1 MLKTRII
8 PTLLWKDLGLVKGV
22 AFDSWRRLGTVL
34 PAIKVYN
41 SRDVDELVLVDII
54 ASEENTR
61 PDFDTIED
69 LAMECFVP
77 FTVGGGIRTLEDV
90 RILLS
95 VGADKIVLNTAAF
108 DSPQLISQIA
118 ERFGSQCILLSI
130 DAKRHSNGDYE
141 CYRYSGKEKT
151 GKGVLDWAKEME
163 NAGAGEILLTSIN
176 NDGTMNGYDLEL
188 IKMVTQELSIPV
200 IASGGAGNYQD
211 LADAVLLGGAEAI
224 AAASIFHFTEQTPQA
239 AKLYLKE
246 KGVSVRFS

>member
-1 MLKTRII
+1 ME
-8 PTLLWKDLGLVKGV
+8 
-22 AFDSWRRLGTVL
+22 AFRNCSS
-34 PAIKVYN
+34 AIKVYN

-90 RILLS
+90 RTLLS

-151 GKGVLDWAKEME
+151 GKG
-163 NAGAGEILLTSIN
+163 S
-176 NDGTMNGYDLEL
+176 
-188 IKMVTQELSIPV
+188 
-200 IASGGAGNYQD
+200 
-211 LADAVLLGGAEAI
+211 
-224 AAASIFHFTEQTPQA
+224 
-239 AKLYLKE
+239 
-246 KGVSVRFS
+246 

>member
-90 RILLS
+90 RTLLS

-151 GKGVLDWAKEME
+151 GKRVLDWAKEME

-246 KGVSVRFS
+246 KGVSVRF